1 MSNKI
6 EFLVETD
13 ILADHLVHEDF
24 SKLSDLELAMAKG
37 MCFTTVINSSE
48 MYFYSSTEKEKHAVD
63 CVMRAVKV
71 LGIHPRYS
79 LNISEFFNK
88 VASTRDAMICS
99 LAKINKLPILTAQIH
114 KFENSGIEII
124 LPKELRG

>member
-1 MSNKI
+1 MADKI

-13 ILADHLVHEDF
+13 IIVEHLVQNDVPVF
-24 SKLSDLELAMAKG
+24 SDLELAMSKG
-37 MCFTTVINSSE
+37 ICFTTAINASE
-48 MYFYSSTEKEKHAVD
+48 IYFRCTNEKEKNAVD
-63 CVMRAVKV
+63 SVMQAVKV

-99 LAKINKLPILTAQIH
+99 LAKINKLPILTAQIS
-114 KFENSGIEII
+114 KYKDSGIKII
-124 LPKELRG
+124 SPKEL

>member
-1 MSNKI
+1 MKNKT

-13 ILADHLVHEDF
+13 ILVSHLIQKDSE
-24 SKLSDLELAMAKG
+24 KLSDLELAMTKG
-37 MCFTTVINSSE
+37 ICYTTVINSSE
-48 MYFYSSTEKEKHAVD
+48 MYFNLWNDKEKYAID
-63 CVMRAVKV
+63 SVMNAVKV

-99 LAKINKLPILTAQIH
+99 LAKINKLPILTTQLS
-114 KFENSGIEII
+114 KYKNSGLKII
-124 LPKELRG
+124 SPKEL

>member
-1 MSNKI
+1 MKNRA

-13 ILADHLVHEDF
+13 ILIGHLIQKNIKEI
-24 SKLSDLELAMAKG
+24 SDLELAMTKG
-37 MCFTTVINSSE
+37 VCFTTVINSSE
-48 MYFYSSTEKEKHAVD
+48 MYFSSWDEKEKHAVD
-63 CVMRAVKV
+63 SVMNAVKV

-99 LAKINKLPILTAQIH
+99 LAKINKLPILTTQIN
-114 KFENSGIEII
+114 KYKNCGLKII
-124 LPKELRG
+124 SPKELRG

>member
-1 MSNKI
+1 MKNKT

-13 ILADHLVHEDF
+13 ILVGHLIQKDNE
-24 SKLSDLELAMAKG
+24 KLSDLELAMTEG
-37 MCFTTVINSSE
+37 VCFTTAINSSE
-48 MYFYSSTEKEKHAVD
+48 MYFNSWNEKERHAVD
-63 CVMRAVKV
+63 SVMNAVKV

-99 LAKINKLPILTAQIH
+99 LAKINKLPILTTQIS
-114 KFENSGIEII
+114 KYKNSGLKII
-124 LPKELRG
+124 SPKDLRG